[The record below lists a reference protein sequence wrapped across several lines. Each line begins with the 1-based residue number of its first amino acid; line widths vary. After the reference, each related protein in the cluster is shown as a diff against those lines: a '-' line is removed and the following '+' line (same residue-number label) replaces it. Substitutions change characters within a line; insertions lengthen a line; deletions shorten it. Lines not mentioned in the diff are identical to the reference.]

1 MCAIEIHPGARA
13 ALYARVSSDQ
23 QAQAQTIA
31 SQVEAL
37 QERLRQDSMEQDP
50 ELYFIDDGYSG
61 ATLVR
66 PALERLRDMAA
77 LGVIE
82 RLYVHS
88 PDRLARKYAY
98 QVLLLEEFHR
108 CGVEV
113 VFLNHAVSDN
123 PEEQLLLQVQGM
135 MAEYERAKIIERHRR
150 GKLHAARHGSV
161 NVLSG
166 APYGYR
172 YVGARVTGGHAAYE
186 IVLEQAR
193 VVRQIFAW
201 VGQDRLSLQEV
212 CRRLQNQGIR
222 TATGKSWWDRATVWG
237 ILKNPAY
244 QGRAAY
250 GKTRYGPLRP
260 RLRPQRGHPAQPR
273 RAHSIYEVPAAEQ
286 IAIAVPALVEPD
298 LFATVQEQLQENRLR
313 QRERRRGARYLL
325 QGLLVCGTCGHA
337 YYGKPVSLKA
347 GKGKKRSYAYYRCI
361 GSDAYR
367 FGGQRLCW
375 NQQVRTDLLEQVVWQ
390 DVCSLLQEPQRI
402 AREQE
407 RRLTKN
413 SDDSSLEQLRTLT
426 QKVKRGMGRLIDA
439 YQDGL
444 IDRTQFEPRLH
455 QAQDRLQSLNGQI
468 ATLATEQSRLQD
480 LHLVVT
486 QVETFAK
493 MLEGSL
499 EQADWSTKRQVIRT
513 LVKQIEIGPEGVKV
527 VYRIDSLPFVQ
538 APERGV
544 LPHCWWGV
552 SPLLANLFLHYVL
565 DLWWERK
572 VQPTVGGTCVLV
584 RYADDFICMVQHRQ
598 DAETLEK
605 LLHERFAKFGL
616 TLHPEKTRTISFG
629 RSERENAR
637 REGRRPNTF
646 DFLGFTHYA
655 GRSRKGNFLLGRRTS
670 RKKFRKACQEIL
682 TWLQQVRNLRRLSE
696 IWGELAAKLRGHY
709 SYYGVSG
716 NSRMIRNFGYVVI
729 RAVQKWLAR
738 RSQRR
743 DFTWKRLNDYLKHY
757 PLPRPRIGYQ
767 MYPLLPWWE
776 TDRRAGCGKS
786 ARPVL

>member
-1 MCAIEIHPGARA
+1 MCAIEIHPGTRA

-37 QERLRQDSMEQDP
+37 QERLRQDRMELDP
-50 ELYFIDDGYSG
+50 ELSFIDDDYSG

-98 QVLLLEEFHR
+98 QVLLLEELR
-108 CGVEV
+108 RGGVEV

-172 YVGARVTGGHAAYE
+172 YVSARATEGHAAYE

-193 VVRQIFAW
+193 VVRQIFTW
-201 VGQDRLSLQEV
+201 VGQDRLSLREV

-222 TATGKSWWDRATVWG
+222 TATGKSWWDPTTVWG
-237 ILKNPAY
+237 LLQNPAY
-244 QGRAAY
+244 QGQAAY

-260 RLRPQRGHPAQPR
+260 RLRPPRGHPAQPR
-273 RAHSIYEVPAAEQ
+273 RAHSIYDVPADEQ
-286 IAIAVPALVEPD
+286 IPIAVPALVEPD
-298 LFATVQEQLQENRLR
+298 LFAAVQEQLQENRR
-313 QRERRRGARYLL
+313 QQRERRRGARYLL

-375 NQQVRTDLLEQVVWQ
+375 NKQVRTDLLEQVVWQ

-413 SDDSSLEQLRTLT
+413 CDDSSLEQLRTLT

-444 IDRTQFEPRLH
+444 IDRAQFEPRLH
-455 QAQDRLQSLNGQI
+455 QAQDRLQSLNDQI
-468 ATLATEQSRLQD
+468 TALTAEQNRLQD
-480 LHLVVT
+480 LQLVVT

-499 EQADWSTKRQVIRT
+499 AKADWSTKRQVIRT
-513 LVKQIEIGPEGVKV
+513 LVKQIEIGGEAVKV

-538 APERGV
+538 APERGI
-544 LPHCWWGV
+544 LPYCWRGE
-552 SPLLANLFLHYVL
+552 H
-565 DLWWERK
+565 
-572 VQPTVGGTCVLV
+572 PT
-584 RYADDFICMVQHRQ
+584 
-598 DAETLEK
+598 
-605 LLHERFAKFGL
+605 
-616 TLHPEKTRTISFG
+616 
-629 RSERENAR
+629 
-637 REGRRPNTF
+637 
-646 DFLGFTHYA
+646 
-655 GRSRKGNFLLGRRTS
+655 
-670 RKKFRKACQEIL
+670 
-682 TWLQQVRNLRRLSE
+682 LRR
-696 IWGELAAKLRGHY
+696 
-709 SYYGVSG
+709 
-716 NSRMIRNFGYVVI
+716 
-729 RAVQKWLAR
+729 
-738 RSQRR
+738 
-743 DFTWKRLNDYLKHY
+743 
-757 PLPRPRIGYQ
+757 PLPRSMVLRRVVRPFACFHHYRRQPHPDQVQDTAVRHPFWDTRPQLVVGNRIEVTAQ
-767 MYPLLPWWE
+767 IRVIHFLSALLQVPPNLGQGLVGITARSKPIRALQE
-776 TDRRAGCGKS
+776 IRLKDRLQEQQHRHLHH
-786 ARPVL
+786 PVLHRRDAQRSLFAVGLGNVHTLHRLGSIGLVLKRSLDRLQKALDPTVRLFHRLDAHAVNAGRAMIRSYPSPRGRQHVPAVHAVVQSIEPKLRLLFRLTV